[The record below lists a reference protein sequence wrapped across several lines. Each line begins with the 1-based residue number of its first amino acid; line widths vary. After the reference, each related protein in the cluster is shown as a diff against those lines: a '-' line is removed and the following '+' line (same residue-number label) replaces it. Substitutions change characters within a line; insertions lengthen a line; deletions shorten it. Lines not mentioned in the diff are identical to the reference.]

1 MLGEPVSVY
10 VTRAIVFMVAMTVHE
25 FAHAYIAYQNGDP
38 TAKDMGKMSLNPIK
52 NINPVGYLMGV
63 FLGFGFLG
71 SVPVVAQR
79 MRNPRWG
86 MFQAVLA
93 GPISNLLLAA
103 VFAVPLRFGLVQPEA
118 TPTEGLIPTLGFLL
132 FYMVFLNV
140 LLFVFNLIPLFPL
153 DGWTIVLAA
162 LPPGPAVDW
171 QRYQQASY
179 YVFLGLILLSFVAG
193 GSPLNILRYVVL
205 IPTQLITVGLI
216 GG

>member
-1 MLGEPVSVY
+1 MFFEPPSVY
-10 VTRAIVFMVAMTVHE
+10 VTRFIVFLVAMTIHE
-25 FAHAYIAYQNGDP
+25 FAHAYVAYQNGDP
-38 TAKDMGKMSLNPIK
+38 TAKELGRLSLNPMK
-52 NINPVGYLMGV
+52 NINPMGFLMGV
-63 FLGFGFLG
+63 FLGFGYLG
-71 SVPVVAQR
+71 SAPVVPQR

-103 VFAVPLRFGLVQPEA
+103 AFAVPLRFGLVQPEF
-118 TPTEGLIPTLGFLL
+118 TPPDALIPTPGYLL

-140 LLFVFNLIPLFPL
+140 LLFVFNLIPLYPL

-179 YVFLGLILLSFVAG
+179 YVFLGLIVLSFVAA
-193 GSPLNILRYVVL
+193 GSPLNILRYVVI
-205 IPTQLITVGLI
+205 IPTQLITFGLL
-216 GG
+216 GL

>member
-1 MLGEPVSVY
+1 LFSLEPLSEY
-10 VTRAIVFMVAMTVHE
+10 VTRFIVFLVAMTIHE
-25 FAHAYIAYQNGDP
+25 FAHAYVAYQNGDP
-38 TAKDMGKMSLNPIK
+38 TAKEMGRLSLNPIK
-52 NINPVGYLMGV
+52 NIYPVGFLMAV
-63 FLGFGFLG
+63 FLGFGILG
-71 SVPVVAQR
+71 SAPVVAQR

-103 VFAVPLRFGLVQPEA
+103 LFAVPLRFGLIQP
-118 TPTEGLIPTLGFLL
+118 EGLIDPVIPNLGYLL
-132 FYMVFLNV
+132 TVMVHVNV

-179 YVFLGLILLSFVAG
+179 YVFWGLIVLSFVA
-193 GSPLNILRYVVL
+193 SNTPLNILRYVVF
-205 IPTQLITVGLI
+205 IPTELITRGLL
-216 GG
+216 GL